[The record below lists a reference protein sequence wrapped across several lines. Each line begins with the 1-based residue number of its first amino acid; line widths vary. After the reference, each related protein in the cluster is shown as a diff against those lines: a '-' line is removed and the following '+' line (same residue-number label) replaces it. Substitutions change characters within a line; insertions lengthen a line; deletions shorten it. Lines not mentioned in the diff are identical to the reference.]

1 MTCHAISSPS
11 LAALLVAGA
20 TLLAPGHGA
29 LATETARPHVGA
41 FSSQSDPARQG
52 AVASQSQ
59 RPTGPVAVVSPAPHR
74 PRVGLVLAGGG
85 AKGGAHVG
93 VLKVLEQM
101 HVPIDCIAGTSM
113 GALVGGGYAS
123 GIPAAE
129 MQKFLVGINW
139 PKVIGGVGLRE
150 MAPIEQKAAGVT
162 YSNNLDLGLRDGKV
176 IVPGGLVNTSGID
189 DLLRSYVAKARSQAD
204 FDKLPI
210 PYRAVATDMVSG
222 QMVVLGSGDLATA
235 MRASM
240 AIPGFFAPVHLD
252 NYILNDGG
260 MVRNLPVD
268 VARDLCAD
276 VVIVVNL
283 VTQPTTPD
291 KLQTATQLAGR
302 AMDVMLEA
310 NVQLQLQT
318 LKPGDVL
325 IDVQMGDIGTA
336 DFERVPD
343 TIPLGE
349 AAARA
354 AAGELAKYA
363 VPPEQ
368 YAAWRAHVTSGQEI
382 DARVADVQ
390 IEGLEWMNPAYL
402 ETRSKIHAGDQ
413 VDNQRISDQ
422 AREMSAL
429 RDMESVGYQL
439 TGDPK
444 NPTLQWLPK
453 EKNWGPNFL
462 QFDLGLYATAGNDSG
477 FVLYMKTDR
486 RWLNSLGLQW
496 RNEIQ
501 LGTNSILSTSLYQPL
516 DVAQVFF
523 VEPKAFFTRAYENLY
538 VSQERI
544 ANYRFDDLGG
554 AMDLGVNFG
563 TRAQLRLGY
572 LYTNRDVTV
581 DTGSPALGNVHA
593 TDAGIVSQA
602 IYDTRDTA
610 FNPTN
615 GIVGAIEYMRSGTSL
630 GADRDWER
638 IEAGLGIA
646 VPVKGDII
654 WVTAAGGTAFN
665 SNLPVDRDFAIG
677 GPGSFPGLALD
688 AVRAPEYW
696 TLNGSYLWKLKD
708 IESIRGQALYA
719 GVRLETGEIDQ
730 WSDSKGLQPIYGGSI
745 YIAGRTMVGP
755 LTIGLGGTSL
765 NTWSLWLAVGRPVG
779 QGTILEKGIFR

>member
-1 MTCHAISSPS
+1 MRSRPHHVMLLRGTRV
-11 LAALLVAGA
+11 LAAAAALVVASHA
-20 TLLAPGHGA
+20 TA
-29 LATETARPHVGA
+29 
-41 FSSQSDPARQG
+41 
-52 AVASQSQ
+52 ASQSAPADQ
-59 RPTGPVAVVSPAPHR
+59 DAFVSGAASSAPVPAADSTPRR

-101 HVPIDCIAGTSM
+101 HVPVDCIAGTSM

-123 GIPAAE
+123 GIPAADLE
-129 MQKFLVGINW
+129 KFLVGINW
-139 PKVIGGVGLRE
+139 PKVIGGQGLRDL
-150 MAPIEQKAAGVT
+150 APIEQKSAGVT
-162 YSNNLDLGLRDGKV
+162 YSNDLDLGLRDGQV

-189 DLLRSYVAKARSQAD
+189 DLLRSYVANARSQSD
-204 FDKLPI
+204 FSKLPI

-222 QMVVLGSGDLATA
+222 EMVVLGSGDLPTA

-240 AIPGFFAPVHLD
+240 AIPGFFAPVRLD

-268 VARDLCAD
+268 VARNLCAD

-283 VTQPTTPD
+283 VTEPTTPD

-310 NVQLQLQT
+310 NVRLQLHT

-325 IDVQMGDIGTA
+325 INVHMGDIGTA
-336 DFERVPD
+336 DFERVPE

-349 AAARA
+349 KAAQA
-354 AAGELAKYA
+354 AAGELAKYS

-368 YAAWRAHVTSGQEI
+368 YAAWRQHVTTGQEI
-382 DARVADVQ
+382 DARVAGVQ
-390 IEGLEWMNPAYL
+390 IKGLEWMNPAYL
-402 ETRSKIHAGDQ
+402 ETRTDIKPGDQ
-413 VDNQRISDQ
+413 VDNQRISEQ

-429 RDMESVGYQL
+429 KDLESVGYQL

-444 NPTLQWLPK
+444 NPTLEWLPK
-453 EKNWGPNFL
+453 EKSWGPNFM
-462 QFDLGLYATAGNDSG
+462 QFDLGLYATQSNDSG
-477 FVLYMKTDR
+477 FVLYIKTDR

-501 LGTNSILSTSLYQPL
+501 LGANNILATSLYQPL
-516 DVAQVFF
+516 NVAQTFF
-523 VEPKAFFTRAYENLY
+523 VEPKVFFTRAYENVYLD
-538 VSQERI
+538 QERI

-554 AMDLGVNFG
+554 TLDLGVNFG

-572 LYTNRDVTV
+572 LYTDRDVTV
-581 DTGSPALGNVHA
+581 DTGSPELGEVHA
-593 TDAGIVSQA
+593 VDAGIVSQA

-610 FNPTN
+610 FNPTR
-615 GIVGAIEYMRSGTSL
+615 GIVGAIEYMRSDTSL
-630 GADRDWER
+630 GADRDWDR
-638 IEAGLGIA
+638 LEAGLGIA
-646 VPVKGDII
+646 VPVRGDIV
-654 WVTAAGGTAFN
+654 WLTAAGGTALN
-665 SNLPVDRDFAIG
+665 SDLPVDRDFAIG
-677 GPGSFPGLALD
+677 GPGSFPGLPLNS
-688 AVRAPEYW
+688 VRAPEYW
-696 TLNGSYLWKLKD
+696 TVNGSYLWKLKD
-708 IESIRGQALYA
+708 IQSIRGQALYA
-719 GVRLETGEIDQ
+719 GMRLETGEIDQ
-730 WSDSKGLQPIYGGSI
+730 WSDSKGLQPIYGGSV

-765 NTWSLWLAVGRPVG
+765 NTWTLWIAVGRPVG

>member
-1 MTCHAISSPS
+1 
-11 LAALLVAGA
+11 
-20 TLLAPGHGA
+20 
-29 LATETARPHVGA
+29 
-41 FSSQSDPARQG
+41 
-52 AVASQSQ
+52 
-59 RPTGPVAVVSPAPHR
+59 
-74 PRVGLVLAGGG
+74 VGLVLAGGG

-123 GIPAAE
+123 GIPAADLE
-129 MQKFLVGINW
+129 KFLDGINW
-139 PKVIGGVGLRE
+139 PKVIGGQGLRE
-150 MAPIEQKAAGVT
+150 LAPIEQKRDGVT
-162 YSNNLDLGLRDGKV
+162 YSNNLDLGLRDGQV

-189 DLLRSYVAKARSQAD
+189 DLLRSYVANSRSQSD
-204 FDKLPI
+204 FSKLPI

-222 QMVVLGSGDLATA
+222 EMVVLGNGDLPTA

-310 NVQLQLQT
+310 NVRLQLQT

-325 IDVQMGDIGTA
+325 INVQLGDIGTA
-336 DFERVPD
+336 DFERVPE

-354 AAGELAKYA
+354 AADGLVKYA
-363 VPPEQ
+363 VPPQQ
-368 YAAWRAHVTSGQEI
+368 YTAWRQQVTTGQEI
-382 DARVADVQ
+382 DARVAGVQ

-402 ETRSKIHAGDQ
+402 ATRTDIKPGDQ

-429 RDMESVGYQL
+429 KDLESVGYEL

-453 EKNWGPNFL
+453 EKTWGPNFL
-462 QFDLGLYATAGNDSG
+462 QFDLGLYATQSNDSG

-501 LGTNSILSTSLYQPL
+501 LGLSNILTTSLYQPL
-516 DVAQVFF
+516 DVGQVFF
-523 VEPKAFFTRAYENLY
+523 VEPRLFFDRTYENLY
-538 VSQERI
+538 VNQERI
-544 ANYRFDDLGG
+544 ANYRFDDVGG
-554 AMDLGVNFG
+554 NVDFGINFG

-581 DTGSPALGNVHA
+581 DTGSPALGDVHA
-593 TDAGIVSQA
+593 TDAGIVSEA

-610 FNPTN
+610 FNPTR
-615 GIVGAIEYMRSGTSL
+615 GVVGAIEYMRSDTSM

-646 VPVKGDII
+646 VPVRGDIV
-654 WVTAAGGTAFN
+654 WLTAAGGTAFN
-665 SNLPVDRDFAIG
+665 SDIPVDRDFAIG
-677 GPGSFPGLALD
+677 GPGSFPGLPLNAL
-688 AVRAPEYW
+688 RAPEYW
-696 TLNGSYLWKLKD
+696 TVNGSYLWKLKD
-708 IESIRGQALYA
+708 IQSIRGQALYA
-719 GVRLETGEIDQ
+719 GMRLETGEIDQ
-730 WSDSKGLQPIYGGSI
+730 WSDSKGLQPIYGGSV

-765 NTWSLWLAVGRPVG
+765 NTWTLWIAVGRPVG